1 MAVSSLRSIPMRAI
15 IPKRLIR
22 LSGVE
27 FASADAGV
35 AWGGDPNSTFD
46 NNRTVEDCSSP
57 TNTAIVHQQLR
68 QFRECAHPD
77 RQRPMTAIFT
87 IYSGDPE
94 LILRTTEDVS
104 GMTDTRCDG
113 DVGHLT
119 VMSIDSVRLA
129 YTGTTTAAPSGKKIR
144 GIVTSD
150 YTNSNL
156 VSQNLT
162 IQDATG
168 ALSLFV
174 SGSSHSFTLGTEIEV
189 NISGQEL
196 SEFNGWLQVNNVP
209 LGNATAVGTG
219 TVTPRTATI
228 AGPGQLRCL
237 GITSNQDHRSYH
249 QWNRHLQWIADAQR
263 RLRHNYHVYAYRRIV
278 LVSVVSDRNGF
289 GYRNPIRVLTQH
301 VHTTDHHPQ
310 YQRRTVSHFA
320 E

>member
-1 MAVSSLRSIPMRAI
+1 
-15 IPKRLIR
+15 
-22 LSGVE
+22 GN
-27 FASADAGV
+27 G
-35 AWGGDPNSTFD
+35 
-46 NNRTVEDCSSP
+46 
-57 TNTAIVHQQLR
+57 
-68 QFRECAHPD
+68 
-77 RQRPMTAIFT
+77 PMTAIFT

-113 DVGHLT
+113 TSGTLT

-129 YTGTTTAAPSGKKIR
+129 YTGTTTTAPSGKKIR

-168 ALSLFV
+168 AIVVRF
-174 SGSSHSFTLGTEIEV
+174 GSSHSFTLGTEIEV

-228 AGPGQLRCL
+228 AQVLANYDAWESQVIK
-237 GITSNQDHRSYH
+237 ITGVTISGTGTYSGSQTLSDGSGTITMFTRTGASFSSQSYPTGT
-249 QWNRHLQWIADAQR
+249 
-263 RLRHNYHVYAYRRIV
+263 
-278 LVSVVSDRNGF
+278 VSVTGILSEYSPSTFTPQIIIRNTSD
-289 GYRNPIRVLTQH
+289 VQ
-301 VHTTDHHPQ
+301 
-310 YQRRTVSHFA
+310 
-320 E
+320 